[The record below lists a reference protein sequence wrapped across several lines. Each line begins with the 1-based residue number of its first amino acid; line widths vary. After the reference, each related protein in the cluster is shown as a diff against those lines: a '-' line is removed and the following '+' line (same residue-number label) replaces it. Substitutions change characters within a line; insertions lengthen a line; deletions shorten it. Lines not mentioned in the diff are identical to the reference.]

1 MRVLL
6 RQYWK
11 SPEGRWAANITE
23 AGCEKPQMLVSNPF
37 EQAAS
42 IKKAGATNVPLLTK
56 SL

>member
-11 SPEGRWAANITE
+11 SPEGRWTVNIPE
-23 AGCEKPQMLVSNPF
+23 AGCENPQMLVSTPF

-42 IKKAGATNVPLLTK
+42 IKKAGATNVALLTK

>member
-11 SPEGRWAANITE
+11 SSEVRWAANITE
-23 AGCEKPQMLVSNPF
+23 AGCANPQMLVSTPF

-42 IKKAGATNVPLLTK
+42 TKKAGATNVALLTK
-56 SL
+56 AL